1 MSISKDEK
9 ERQHY
14 NKKLMKETALHEAV
28 KSPQFGWFE
37 IITTGIGAFTGIL
50 INHLA
55 GVEERAPNGIVS
67 FLIEVLVVACCMF
80 IAEKAAYSLRRA
92 YRKKKAAPEQKH

>member
-1 MSISKDEK
+1 MSNSKDEK
-9 ERQHY
+9 ERRYY
-14 NKKLMKETALHEAV
+14 NKKLMKETLMHEAV

-37 IITTGIGAFTGIL
+37 IITTGMGAFAGIL

-55 GVEERAPNGIVS
+55 GVEERAPNGVVS
-67 FLIEVLVVACCMF
+67 FLIEVLVVAFCMF
-80 IAEKAAYSLRRA
+80 IVEKAAYSLRRA